1 MIRKLRWK
9 VVGVTMLFSTLILLA
24 VFAGVYFTA
33 RTSLRHNTEEQLQL
47 ALQRG
52 GESMLRP
59 GLNEGNLPC
68 FIVEVYPNGT
78 AHISSSSYYQ
88 LDETTLSQIVSACLS
103 REEDAGLLKEFR
115 LRYLRQSSPLA
126 VRIAFTD
133 SSLEQATL
141 LSLVRTSLLIGLAA
155 VAVLLLCCYLLAGW
169 ITAPVERVW
178 QEQRRFLSDAS
189 HELKTPLTVVLS
201 SAELLSEHTGQDDEA
216 AHYVDNIR
224 SESRRM
230 RALVE
235 DMLTLSRAENGLPR
249 TDFVSVDLSD
259 LVAETALLFEP
270 VAYEA
275 DRQLHYDI
283 QEGLTL
289 SGNADRLR
297 QLVGILVDNAL
308 KYAPAGTAVRLT
320 LRRQDRQA
328 ELMVENLGDP
338 IPPEH
343 LPHLFERFYRADTS
357 RSDHGSFGL
366 GLSIAQAIAQAH
378 GGTIRAESDTRSTR
392 FTVIL
397 PLSRA

>member
-141 LSLVRTSLLIGLAA
+141 RSLVRTSLLIGLAA

-201 SAELLSEHTGQDDEA
+201 SAELLSEHTDRDGEA
-216 AHYVDNIR
+216 ARYVDNIR

-235 DMLTLSRAENGLPR
+235 DMLTLSRAENGMPR
-249 TDFVSVDLSD
+249 ADFAAVDLCD
-259 LVAETALLFEP
+259 LVAM
-270 VAYEA
+270 
-275 DRQLHYDI
+275 
-283 QEGLTL
+283 
-289 SGNADRLR
+289 
-297 QLVGILVDNAL
+297 
-308 KYAPAGTAVRLT
+308 
-320 LRRQDRQA
+320 RQDMTG
-328 ELMVENLGDP
+328 LK
-338 IPPEH
+338 
-343 LPHLFERFYRADTS
+343 FYPTFVMD
-357 RSDHGSFGL
+357 
-366 GLSIAQAIAQAH
+366 LS
-378 GGTIRAESDTRSTR
+378 
-392 FTVIL
+392 TV
-397 PLSRA
+397 SWTAK